1 MISKA
6 VASLRGAVVA
16 AVLMSLV
23 HSIPARA
30 ADPAVLA
37 EARATA
43 YAAQYDSVEAVI
55 AAHEHL
61 TRLSTANPDS
71 PELHYWVAYIDYRV
85 IPRLMSRDKKQADRY
100 CEDGVKHLDQ
110 ALAIDR

>member
-1 MISKA
+1 MISKE

-23 HSIPARA
+23 RSIPAPA
-30 ADPAVLA
+30 AAPAGLA
-37 EARATA
+37 EARATG
-43 YAAQYDSVEAVI
+43 YAPQYHSVEVVS
-55 AAHEHL
+55 AAHEHR
-61 TRLSTANPDS
+61 TRLATANPDS
-71 PELHYWVAYIDYRV
+71 PELHCWVAYIDYRV

-110 ALAIDR
+110 AL